1 MLRLVSASRSLAYVG
16 TAGWA
21 VPQQYRD
28 GIAEG
33 ESILERYAGTLGA
46 AEINSTFY
54 KRHRVSTFER
64 WRASVPNG
72 FRFSVKLPRSITH
85 EAALVGAQQELEAFF
100 DDVQGL
106 GEKLGPVLV
115 QLPASQAFEAATSA
129 AFFRALR
136 RLHAGPVACEP
147 RHASFYGPAA
157 QRIFAEYDVAR
168 VVADPPRPA
177 AAADP
182 GGSNSLV
189 YVRWHG
195 SPDVYWSA
203 YDDTRLSRL
212 ADSIRPRLGN
222 AAVWCIFDN
231 TAAGAAFDDARRF
244 GRLLC
249 A

>member
-1 MLRLVSASRSLAYVG
+1 MTDASSLPYVG

-28 GIAEG
+28 RVAEG
-33 ESILERYAGTLGA
+33 ESILERYASALGA
-46 AEINSTFY
+46 SEINSTFY

-64 WRASVPNG
+64 WRASVPSG

-85 EAALVGAQQELEAFF
+85 EAALVGAQHELEAFF

-106 GEKLGPVLV
+106 GDKLGPVLV
-115 QLPASQAFEAATSA
+115 QLPGSQAFDASTSD
-129 AFFRALR
+129 AFFRSLR

-157 QRIFAEYDVAR
+157 QRLFVEYDVAR
-168 VVADPPRPA
+168 VIADPPRPA
-177 AAADP
+177 AARDA
-182 GGSNSLV
+182 GGSDSLV

-203 YDDTRLSRL
+203 YDDARLLQL
-212 ADSIRPRLGN
+212 AQTVRPHLGRVP
-222 AAVWCIFDN
+222 VWCIFDN

-244 GRLLC
+244 SQLP
-249 A
+249 